1 MKVLLTR
8 PSEDAISTS
17 NYLKK
22 LSIESC
28 VAPLLKIKKV
38 RHKKIDGE
46 KYDFF
51 LFTSK
56 NGVRNFNLKNKILSD
71 TKIIFAV
78 GYETKEALVNLGY
91 KNLVNTNGNL
101 DNLKMKIVEYI
112 KPNSTILHPTYLSEN
127 SRLENFFNNL
137 DCNYSCVKC
146 YSTEKINEEKSSF
159 EKFMTSKNNSLITL
173 YSSLTAHSFI
183 DEIKKLNLV
192 EYSKKKLFIVISE
205 KVKKILLSFDGFNV
219 FVADHPNEKAM
230 IDLVLKKIRS

>member
-17 NYLKK
+17 NYLSSF
-22 LSIESC
+22 SIESC
-28 VAPLLKIKKV
+28 IAPLLKIKKV
-38 RHKKIDGE
+38 RHKKIDAE

-56 NGVRNFNLKNKILSD
+56 NGVRHFNLKNKNFNGS
-71 TKIIFAV
+71 KIIFAV
-78 GYETKEALVNLGY
+78 GLETKEALVNSGY

-101 DNLKMKIVEYI
+101 DNLKMKIVKYL
-112 KPNSTILHPTYLSEN
+112 KPNYRILHPTYLSQN
-127 SRLENFFNNL
+127 TQIENFFHNHG
-137 DCNYSCVKC
+137 CNYFCVKC
-146 YSTEKINEEKSSF
+146 YDTEKVNEEKSLF
-159 EKFMTSKNNSLITL
+159 KKFMTSKDNNVITL

-192 EYSKKKLFIVISE
+192 ECSRKKLFIVISE
-205 KVKKILLSFDGFNV
+205 KVKKVLLSFYGFNV
-219 FVADHPNEKAM
+219 FVADYPNEKAM

>member
-17 NYLKK
+17 NYLKNF
-22 LSIESC
+22 SIESC

-38 RHKKIDGE
+38 KHKKIDGE

-56 NGVRNFNLKNKILSD
+56 NGVRNFSLKNENLNN

-78 GYETKEALVNLGY
+78 GRETKEALVNLGY

-101 DNLKMKIVEYI
+101 DNLKMKIVKYL
-112 KPNSTILHPTYLSEN
+112 KPNSKIIHPTYLSQN
-127 SRLENFFNNL
+127 IQLENFFHNHN
-137 DCNYSCVKC
+137 CKYFCVQC
-146 YSTEKINEEKSSF
+146 YSAEKVNEQKSLF
-159 EKFMTSKNNSLITL
+159 KKFMTSKDNNMITL

-192 EYSKKKLFIVISE
+192 ECSRKKLFIVISE
-205 KVKKILLSFDGFNV
+205 KVKKVLLSFDGFNV
-219 FVADHPNEKAM
+219 LVADHPNENAM